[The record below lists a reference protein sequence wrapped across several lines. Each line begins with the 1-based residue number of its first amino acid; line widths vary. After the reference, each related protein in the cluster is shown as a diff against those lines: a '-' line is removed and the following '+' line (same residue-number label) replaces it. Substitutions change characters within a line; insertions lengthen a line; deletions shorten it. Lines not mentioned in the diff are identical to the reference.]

1 MKDVKHKPT
10 VAYYLLRCYSNT
22 FIFRWFSKVEVNG
35 KENILQDSPCI
46 LLPCHQNGLM
56 DCLTLL
62 IIFKKPITFFAKS
75 SLFVNRIVSNFLIF
89 LRIMPAYR
97 QKEGIQKVAKN
108 EDNFLKAIDL
118 LLLGFPFCIMP
129 EGGQHEK
136 HRLYSFA
143 KGAFRVAF
151 HAQENLPKGKNIYL
165 IPIGIDYGHYDKMG
179 YPLVLNIAKPINVLD
194 YVQAYK
200 ENPAKT
206 LNMIKDDAYRSLSE
220 NILDIRSEEYY
231 DVIYTAAYVY
241 NFSMLKRLNLDDNLT
256 NRLKARQAIA
266 KLLDEIVV
274 QSPEKISS
282 LADKCN
288 SWLKKSP
295 DFVSIANSY
304 PKPSFISVLLYVV
317 LLFPV
322 FLYGFLLN
330 VFVILLAAI
339 LNPKFKDSGF
349 SATMKYSIFVLF
361 SPVNHLIFAVL
372 IGIITSSWII
382 PLVIFLTGMPFT
394 VFCKNYVSKFRILKN
409 KLLVNRHKKEI
420 ENICKEIDEVF
431 VNY

>member
-1 MKDVKHKPT
+1 MRDVKHKPS
-10 VAYYLLRCYSNT
+10 VGYYLLRFYSNT

-35 KENILQDSPCI
+35 KENIPQDGPCI

-62 IIFKKPITFFAKS
+62 VIFKKPITFFAKS
-75 SLFVNRIVSNFLIF
+75 SLFVNRLVSNFLIF

-136 HRLYSFA
+136 HRLYPFA

-151 HAQENLPKGKNIYL
+151 HAQEKLPKGKNIHL
-165 IPIGIDYGHYDKMG
+165 IPIGLDYGHYDKMG
-179 YPLVLNIAKPINVLD
+179 YPFVLSIAKPINVLN
-194 YVQAYK
+194 YVQSYK
-200 ENPAKT
+200 KNPAKT
-206 LNMIKDDAYRSLSE
+206 LNMIKDDAYQSLSA
-220 NILDIRSEEYY
+220 NMLDIRSEEYY
-231 DVIYTAAYVY
+231 DVIYTVSYVY

-256 NRLKARQAIA
+256 NRLKARQIIA
-266 KLLDEIVV
+266 KHLDEIVV
-274 QSPEKISS
+274 QSPEKLSS
-282 LADKCN
+282 LADKCI
-288 SWLKKSP
+288 SWLKKTP

-304 PKPSFISVLLYVV
+304 HNPKFISVLLYTV

-330 VFVILLAAI
+330 VLVILLIAI
-339 LNPKFKDSGF
+339 LNPRFKGSGF
-349 SATMKYSIFVLF
+349 SATMKYTIFVLF
-361 SPVNHLIFAVL
+361 SPVNHLLFAAL
-372 IGIITSSWII
+372 ISILTSSWII
-382 PLVIFLTGMPFT
+382 SLVIFLTGMPFT
-394 VFCKNYVSKFRILKN
+394 VFCKNYFVKLRILKN
-409 KLLVNRHKKEI
+409 KLQMKKHKKEI
-420 ENICKEIDEVF
+420 
-431 VNY
+431 